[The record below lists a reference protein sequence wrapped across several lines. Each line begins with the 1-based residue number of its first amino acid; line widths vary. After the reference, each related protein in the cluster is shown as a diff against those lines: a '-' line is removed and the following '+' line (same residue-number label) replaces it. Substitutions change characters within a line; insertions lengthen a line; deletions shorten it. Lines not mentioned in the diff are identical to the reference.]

1 MHFWGQNLSKSW
13 NWVIASCCLHW
24 EAVGWET
31 KILTKNT
38 NRKHPSPWHDSWP
51 AYYLMASRRPEFTRH
66 LLVVIQNHWISDQ
79 WAVIQQ
85 NWWCCRPWCRIPTVW
100 GRLVSF
106 LCKWVGGSFFWWP
119 FMASLSKFMWVMSGF
134 NKLCE
139 FKDFFLESTTKA
151 LKPRMILYHWPF
163 IDQINGGWLWADFKL
178 QPPNAAD
185 FYLLYRDL

>member
-100 GRLVSF
+100 GMLVFF
-106 LCKWVGGSFFWWP
+106 LCKDVGGLFFGG
-119 FMASLSKFMWVMSGF
+119 LSWHPCQNSCG
-134 NKLCE
+134 LCQ
-139 FKDFFLESTTKA
+139 DLTSCVSSRNSLESTTQGSQTQDSV
-151 LKPRMILYHWPF
+151 LDHWPF
-163 IDQINGGWLWADFKL
+163 IDQINGGWLLSWL
-178 QPPNAAD
+178 QPPNAAY